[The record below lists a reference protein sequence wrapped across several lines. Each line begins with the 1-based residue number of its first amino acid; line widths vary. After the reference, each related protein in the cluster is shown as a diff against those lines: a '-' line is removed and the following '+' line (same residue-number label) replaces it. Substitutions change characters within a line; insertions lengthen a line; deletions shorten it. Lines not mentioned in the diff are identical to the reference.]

1 MLPRIFYFILMFHQ
15 LRGIF
20 FFHKQ
25 GISGDISGVLCAN
38 CWVLLP
44 CWIRSLAHNWKDY
57 YVQRVEELTLFSW
70 WGLTNV
76 APSKLGTNSLL
87 PAHSEFDTVEKDWLS
102 QREINDTLVAI
113 NAREGLSKCPY
124 FMALLNS
131 SFFLLLYYLFQF
143 PKFKLDPSVSMR
155 VVVCLL

>member
-38 CWVLLP
+38 CWILLP

-57 YVQRVEELTLFSW
+57 YVQRVEGLTFFSW

-87 PAHSEFDTVEKDWLS
+87 PAHSEFDTVVKDWLS
-102 QREINDTLVAI
+102 QREINDILVAI
-113 NAREGLSKCPY
+113 NAREGLNKCPY

-131 SFFLLLYYLFQF
+131 SFFLLLYYLFPF
-143 PKFKLDPSVSMR
+143 PIFKLDPSVSMR
-155 VVVCLL
+155 VLVCLF